1 MELKERNRLL
11 RIRKVK
17 NSQRPTFARFE
28 SWRYTKLKKS
38 GWRKQRGI
46 DNKTRRKMK
55 MGVKSP
61 EPGYRGP
68 KKVRGLHPKGIE
80 DVRVMHIKE
89 LDNLDPEFHGI
100 RIARRLG
107 GRKKITLIEEAR
119 ARGFHILNIGIS
131 KEDLFDLES
140 EEEGDEEEE
149 EAVEE
154 EAEEDLSRKAQIR
167 KLKQQQEKAGAQAD
181 EPAEDSDISDGEE
194 TA

>member
-17 NSQRPTFARFE
+17 NSQRPTFARYE
-28 SWRYTKLKKS
+28 SWRYVKLKKS

-61 EPGYRGP
+61 EPGYRNP
-68 KKVRGLHPKGIE
+68 KKVRGLHPSGLE
-80 DVRVMHIKE
+80 DIRIMHIKDLE
-89 LDNLDPEFHGI
+89 NLDPKQHGI

-107 GRKKITLIEEAR
+107 GRKKIALIEEAR
-119 ARGFHILNIGIS
+119 DRGFHILNIGIS

-140 EEEGDEEEE
+140 AGLDDEELDTEEE
-149 EAVEE
+149 
-154 EAEEDLSRKAQIR
+154 EEDLSRKAQIK
-167 KLKQQQEKAGAQAD
+167 KLKRKQENAG
-181 EPAEDSDISDGEE
+181 EEVEEAEDSDSEDGED
-194 TA
+194 A

>member
-17 NSQRPTFARFE
+17 NSQRPTFARYE
-28 SWRYTKLKKS
+28 SWRYVKLKKS

-61 EPGYRGP
+61 EPGYRNP
-68 KKVRGLHPKGIE
+68 KKVRGLHPSGLE
-80 DVRVMHIKE
+80 DIRIMHIKDLE
-89 LDNLDPEFHGI
+89 NLDPKQHGI

-107 GRKKITLIEEAR
+107 GRKKIALIEEAR
-119 ARGFHILNIGIS
+119 DRGFHILNIGIS

-140 EEEGDEEEE
+140 DGLDDEELDTEEEK
-149 EAVEE
+149 
-154 EAEEDLSRKAQIR
+154 EDLSRKAQIK
-167 KLKQQQEKAGAQAD
+167 KLKQKQENAGEEA
-181 EPAEDSDISDGEE
+181 EEAEDSDIADGED
-194 TA
+194 A